1 MIETKPK
8 SIYNIGITIIVISLF
23 IIMSNVGSVLI
34 SIILKKELSKI
45 KNSSFMVDHHLEV
58 CSTLITIGIILLIG
72 GIFFKKYKLWANRLV
87 MIITCVFIIM
97 VWAFFYL
104 LVNTLNKENAAAFLV
119 VFCIILTVM
128 FTIPL
133 VLFIR
138 FLNLKRIKQH
148 FN

>member
-8 SIYNIGITIIVISLF
+8 SIYYIGIMIVVISLF

-34 SIILKKELSKI
+34 SVVFKKEFSEI
-45 KNSSFMVDHHLEV
+45 QSSSFMVDHHFEV
-58 CSTLITIGIILLIG
+58 CSTLITFGIILLIG

-87 MIITCVFIIM
+87 MIITCVFVIM

-104 LVNTLNKENAAAFLV
+104 LVNSLNKENAPAFLV
-119 VFCIILTVM
+119 VFCIILTVI